1 MKLPYPPSIK
11 GRLALIFI
19 VLGIGL
25 FVFLTLLT
33 IRWLVSTDT
42 IGQISNIAWLY
53 WSLLGLAGVAML
65 VAGGYLIV
73 IKTVGPI
80 DGISQRIQIMVR
92 GGFSQQQ
99 IRPSDPIE
107 VQNIIRSLNRLNQQ
121 VEARVEEMRSFVANA
136 SHELRTPLTAVKL
149 RVEALRAGALEDA
162 SVAGRFLGEIESEI
176 DRLSKMVNDLLDLT
190 QIEAGMTYS
199 PRGAIDFAQMVKEV
213 CASFSV
219 RAERS
224 GINLS
229 CRVEDHLPDVLGVEE
244 QLRRVAYNLVDNGLK
259 YTPNGGEV
267 DVYLTETSPEEAL
280 SLTVRDTGFGIS
292 PGDLPHIFERF
303 YRVEATRPRYG
314 SSRGSGLG
322 LPIVKM
328 IVERHGGKIKV
339 KSEVGH
345 GSEFTVELPVT
356 AKPS

>member
-1 MKLPYPPSIK
+1 MKIPYPPSIK
-11 GRLALIFI
+11 GRLALVFI

-25 FVFLTLLT
+25 FVFLSLLT
-33 IRWLVSTDT
+33 IRWLVGTGAV
-42 IGQISNIAWLY
+42 GQISNIAWVY
-53 WSLLGLAGVAML
+53 WSLLGVTGVALL
-65 VAGGYLIV
+65 VTGGYLIV
-73 IKTVGPI
+73 LKTVSPI
-80 DGISQRIQIMVR
+80 DRISQRIQFMVS

-149 RVEALRAGALEDA
+149 RVEALRSGALEDA

-190 QIEAGMTYS
+190 QIEAGMAYS
-199 PRGAIDFAQMVKEV
+199 PKAAIDFAQMVKEV

-229 CRVEDHLPDVLGVEE
+229 CQVDDHLPDVMGVEE
-244 QLRRVAYNLVDNGLK
+244 QLRRVAYNLV
-259 YTPNGGEV
+259 V
-267 DVYLTETSPEEAL
+267 DVYLVENGQGDVL
-280 SLTVRDTGFGIS
+280 SLTVRDTGFGVS

-345 GSEFTVELPVT
+345 GSEFTVELPLA
-356 AKPS
+356 AKTLDYPVPH